1 MNNFKNSVMNCQ
13 FVRVF
18 RRELVRMVSRRLYFG
33 VCVVLPLFCI
43 FFMSTI
49 FGNGQ
54 MENIP
59 VGVVDEANTSMSR
72 EVVRTV
78 EAVPT
83 FKVTHRYVDETAAR
97 RAIQSKEIYGYLVIP
112 TGFTADAIAGRQATL
127 AYYYHYALLSVGGE
141 VRGALEAVLRQLS
154 MAPVVMQ
161 ATALGIG
168 EERVATCSP
177 SRRAVILCSIPI
189 WTIRSTRAIL
199 SSLSFQSY
207 LVTTVYVVVGR
218 GQVRDRGGVALNS
231 RRQYHDGGSGKA
243 VALYRYL

>member
-59 VGVVDEANTSMSR
+59 VGVVDEDNTSMSR

-78 EAVPT
+78 EA
-83 FKVTHRYVDETAAR
+83 TA
-97 RAIQSKEIYGYLVIP
+97 
-112 TGFTADAIAGRQATL
+112 
-127 AYYYHYALLSVGGE
+127 
-141 VRGALEAVLRQLS
+141 
-154 MAPVVMQ
+154 M
-161 ATALGIG
+161 
-168 EERVATCSP
+168 
-177 SRRAVILCSIPI
+177 
-189 WTIRSTRAIL
+189 STRR
-199 SSLSFQSY
+199 QP
-207 LVTTVYVVVGR
+207 
-218 GQVRDRGGVALNS
+218 GVLPN
-231 RRQYHDGGSGKA
+231 RK
-243 VALYRYL
+243 RYTATS

>member
-59 VGVVDEANTSMSR
+59 VGVVDEDNTSMSR

-97 RAIQSKEIYGYLVIP
+97 CATQSKEMCIRDSPIRLEPSLNYFIENDNVSMLDVNMNLHYLCPVGRSVKLYP
-112 TGFTADAIAGRQATL
+112 LFGFTFSNWMFDLGDGFDIDVDGDHIHIDKDDDHHNECRVGVNIGGGADFVLTNNWIMNFELRYQLVSDFDQAVFNL
-127 AYYYHYALLSVGGE
+127 GFAY
-141 VRGALEAVLRQLS
+141 R
-154 MAPVVMQ
+154 
-161 ATALGIG
+161 
-168 EERVATCSP
+168 
-177 SRRAVILCSIPI
+177 
-189 WTIRSTRAIL
+189 
-199 SSLSFQSY
+199 F
-207 LVTTVYVVVGR
+207 
-218 GQVRDRGGVALNS
+218 
-231 RRQYHDGGSGKA
+231 
-243 VALYRYL
+243 

>member
-59 VGVVDEANTSMSR
+59 VGVVDEDNTSMSR

-97 RAIQSKEIYGYLVIP
+97 CATQSKEIYGYLVIP

-127 AYYYHYALLSVGGE
+127 AYYYHYACLLY
-141 VRGALEAVLRQLS
+141 
-154 MAPVVMQ
+154 
-161 ATALGIG
+161 T
-168 EERVATCSP
+168 SP
-177 SRRAVILCSIPI
+177 SP
-189 WTIRSTRAIL
+189 
-199 SSLSFQSY
+199 
-207 LVTTVYVVVGR
+207 
-218 GQVRDRGGVALNS
+218 RDRQKS
-231 RRQYHDGGSGKA
+231 RMPSSA
-243 VALYRYL
+243 

>member
-1 MNNFKNSVMNCQ
+1 MNCQ

-59 VGVVDEANTSMSR
+59 VGVVDEDNTSMSR

-83 FKVTHRYVDETAAR
+83 FKVTHTA
-97 RAIQSKEIYGYLVIP
+97 
-112 TGFTADAIAGRQATL
+112 
-127 AYYYHYALLSVGGE
+127 
-141 VRGALEAVLRQLS
+141 
-154 MAPVVMQ
+154 M
-161 ATALGIG
+161 
-168 EERVATCSP
+168 
-177 SRRAVILCSIPI
+177 
-189 WTIRSTRAIL
+189 STRR
-199 SSLSFQSY
+199 QP
-207 LVTTVYVVVGR
+207 
-218 GQVRDRGGVALNS
+218 GVLPN
-231 RRQYHDGGSGKA
+231 RK
-243 VALYRYL
+243 RYTATS